1 MAYSIRHFAAKDLV
15 SANLDEAMMRRTLDL
30 AAQGV
35 GLVSPSPLVGCV
47 ITDAASAIVGEG
59 CYVWDGVHHAEVL
72 ALAQAGARARGG
84 TAYVSLEPH
93 AHQGRTPPCTDAL
106 IRAGVRRV
114 VVAIEDAS
122 PRVAG
127 VGFAQLRAAGLE
139 VVTGV
144 LAREAAQLNETYTHY
159 VKTGRPFV
167 HLKMACSLDGCIAT
181 RTGAA
186 RWITGADSRQ
196 RVQELRHAYDAI
208 LIGAG
213 TAQAD
218 NPSLT
223 DRSGRARRRPLV
235 RVILDER
242 LELAPASQ
250 LATTAQTA
258 PVLVFTAQPPD
269 AARARELTKA
279 GVTLISASHGGRD
292 VGAVLDEL
300 GRRALTS
307 VLVEGGAGVAGAFM
321 DAGLVNKA
329 SFFLAPLIIGGHTA
343 PHAVGGMGPEE
354 LTQAA
359 RLRDVTLTPHGADVE
374 ITGYVLEK

>member
-1 MAYSIRHFAAKDLV
+1 MAYSTRHVATQDLV
-15 SANLDEAMMRRTLDL
+15 SANLDEAMMRRTLEL

-47 ITDAASAIVGEG
+47 ITDASGAIVGEG
-59 CYVWDGVHHAEVL
+59 CYVWDGVHHAEAI
-72 ALAQAGARARGG
+72 ALAQAGARAHGG

-114 VVAIEDAS
+114 VIAIEDQN
-122 PRVAG
+122 PRV
-127 VGFAQLRAAGLE
+127 VGQGITQLRAAGLE

-159 VKTGRPFV
+159 MHTRRPFV

-181 RTGAA
+181 RTGDA
-186 RWITGADSRQ
+186 RWITGAASRQ
-196 RVQELRHAYDAI
+196 RVQELRHTYDAI

-213 TAQAD
+213 TARAD

-223 DRSGRARRRPLV
+223 DRSGRARRRPLI
-235 RVILDER
+235 RVVLDER
-242 LELAPASQ
+242 LELAPTSQ
-250 LATTAQTA
+250 LATTAQSA
-258 PVLVFTAQPPD
+258 PVIVFTAQPPD
-269 AARARELTKA
+269 TAQAVELTKA
-279 GVTLISASHGGRD
+279 GVTIISAPHGGRD
-292 VGAVLDEL
+292 LSAVLDEL
-300 GRRALTS
+300 GRRELTGL
-307 VLVEGGAGVAGAFM
+307 LVEGGAGVAGAFM

-329 SFFLAPLIIGGHTA
+329 SFFLAPLIIGGRTA
-343 PHAVGGMGPEE
+343 PHAVGGTGPAE
-354 LTQAA
+354 LAHAA

-374 ITGYVLEK
+374 ITGYVTE